1 MHLSVHL
8 NLHIG
13 ELGHAPVR
21 ASKSP
26 HRRISPLPL
35 KYDTSVSRLENELF
49 QDCPLQ
55 MCYSPDVYLSR
66 NQLYTKSNLHG
77 NLIKNTE

>member
-1 MHLSVHL
+1 VHL
-8 NLHIG
+8 NRHIG

-35 KYDTSVSRLENELF
+35 KYDTSVSRLENEF
-49 QDCPLQ
+49 SEISFFWYVCVCI
-55 MCYSPDVYLSR
+55 CYFLKAKI
-66 NQLYTKSNLHG
+66 LLKILTKSN
-77 NLIKNTE
+77 